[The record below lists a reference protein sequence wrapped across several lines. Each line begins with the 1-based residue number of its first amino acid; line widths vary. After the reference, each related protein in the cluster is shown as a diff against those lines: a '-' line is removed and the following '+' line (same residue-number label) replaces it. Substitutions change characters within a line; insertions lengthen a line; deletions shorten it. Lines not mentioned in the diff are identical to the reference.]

1 MDLVKVVDFGLAKT
15 MADNI
20 AKDVTATRVLI
31 GTPGFIAPERLET
44 PWIADPRIDIFAFGV
59 LGVYLLTG
67 KVPILGVTHNSL
79 INLLNVGRFSDLCGE
94 PKFTEFVRL
103 LAQCIS
109 PDANDRPRSM
119 CEVGAKLA
127 GIASR
132 FPWREE
138 LAEQWWQENEQD
150 LIVAARAK
158 DF

>member
-67 KVPILGVTHNSL
+67 KVPILGVTHVSF
-79 INLLNVGRFSDLCGE
+79 INLLNAGRFSDLCSD
-94 PKFTEFVRL
+94 PNFTVFVRL
-103 LAQCIS
+103 LAQ
-109 PDANDRPRSM
+109 
-119 CEVGAKLA
+119 
-127 GIASR
+127 
-132 FPWREE
+132 
-138 LAEQWWQENEQD
+138 
-150 LIVAARAK
+150 
-158 DF
+158 